1 MKKKIMYYTFDRK
14 ERCIAAVIA
23 SDRNETCAVIMDFY
37 FSSNASLLISRC
49 LFVPSVILTI
59 RSINCAYS
67 SIQFSSTRTRTEW
80 QWNPM
85 MHHQEM
91 MLNIRSKGA
100 TIEKNRWQSEETRT
114 KNHHI
119 REHSAWR
126 VDRNVCQLFFFLCSF
141 VSGNCQMML
150 TKF

>member
-100 TIEKNRWQSEETRT
+100 TIEKNRWQSQETRKKIT
-114 KNHHI
+114 TFENIPHGGWT
-119 REHSAWR
+119 EMFVS
-126 VDRNVCQLFFFLCSF
+126 CFFFSARSF
-141 VSGNCQMML
+141 L
-150 TKF
+150 AIAK